1 VYRGN
6 VRTNIEIDDDL
17 LAEAQAAAG
26 TDTKRA
32 TVHYALQELVR
43 RRSRQRILDLRGR
56 VDWVGDLDQS
66 RRDRIG

>member
-1 VYRGN
+1 VYRGF

-26 TDTKRA
+26 TTTKRA
-32 TVHYALQELVR
+32 TVHFALEELVR
-43 RRSRQRILDLRGR
+43 RRSRQRILELRGR